1 MLTATMTSPCS
12 HLAVAAR
19 RDRPV
24 EPSAHGCA
32 ACIASGSPW
41 VHLRL
46 CLTCGHVGC
55 CDNSPNRH
63 ATKHFHST
71 QHPVIRSYEPG
82 EDWGYCYPDDA
93 FAETIVALAGEAA
106 AEHYAPPSPQGR

>member
-1 MLTATMTSPCS
+1 MTASTCS
-12 HLAVAAR
+12 HLTTVAR
-19 RDRPV
+19 RDHGV
-24 EPSAHGCA
+24 TPSAHGCTECMRA
-32 ACIASGSPW
+32 GTPW

-55 CDNSPNRH
+55 CDDSPNRH
-63 ATKHFHST
+63 ATKHHHAT

-93 FAETIVALAGEAA
+93 FAETVRAFPGEAA
-106 AEHYAPPSPQGR
+106 RVHYGPKGR